1 MSEEPVTQKPHVRS
15 ILFCDEAIL
24 DARTSRMT
32 LVNLLFDLPLK
43 RTGVLYPKVC
53 LVLAMTAGHGKGTIG
68 VALTNP
74 AGETI
79 GRARQEVSFQS
90 PLQVL
95 CQVFAFANI
104 MLAQF
109 GDYTATITWNDE
121 LLEQA
126 SFKVFQRKPA
136 AAK

>member
-1 MSEEPVTQKPHVRS
+1 MSDESVTQKPHVRS

-24 DARTSRMT
+24 DARTGRMT

-43 RTGVLYPKVC
+43 RTGLLYPKVC
-53 LVLAMTAGHGKGTIG
+53 LVLAMSAGHGKGTIR
-68 VALTNP
+68 VTLTNP
-74 AGETI
+74 AGEVI
-79 GRARQEVSFQS
+79 GRAQQEVSFHS

-104 MLAQF
+104 MLGQF
-109 GDYTATITWNDE
+109 GDYTATVTWENE

-126 SFKVFQRKPA
+126 SFKVFQPKPTSA
-136 AAK
+136 